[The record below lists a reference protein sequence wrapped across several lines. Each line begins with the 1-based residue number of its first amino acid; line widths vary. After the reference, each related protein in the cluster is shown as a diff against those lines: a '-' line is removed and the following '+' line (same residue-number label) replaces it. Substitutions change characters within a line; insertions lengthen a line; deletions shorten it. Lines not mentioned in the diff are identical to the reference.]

1 MSSLAKKITAI
12 LKELF
17 PEPVVLHEPIFEGNE
32 WDYVK
37 QCLDTGWVSS
47 AGKFVERFERQLEE
61 FTNSRHVIA
70 VVNGTTALHICLQ
83 LAEVQQNDEV
93 LIPTLTF
100 VATANT
106 VKYCGAIP
114 HFVDSDEKSL
124 GIDPKKLEDYL
135 KEIAEI
141 RSDICINKKTGR
153 PIRAMVV
160 VHTFGHP
167 VDLDPLVEL
176 CNRYKLKLIEDAA
189 ESLGSYYKEGHTGN
203 RGVLSALSFNGNKI
217 ITTGGGGAILT
228 QDKNLAEQ
236 ARHLTTTAKVPHKW
250 DFMHD
255 CVAYNYRLP
264 NINAALG
271 CAQLEQLPNFLT
283 NKRLLAEKYNQVFCG
298 VEGVVYFN
306 EPSYARSNY
315 WINVLLF
322 NREYVD
328 DLEAVLK
335 QTNDQGI
342 MTRPAWN
349 LMHTLPMFSECP
361 RMNLSMAESL
371 RKRVINLPSS
381 PTLFRELN
389 QKSSRA
395 DDGEKNS

>member
-17 PEPVVLHEPIFEGNE
+17 PEPVALHEPIFEGNE

-47 AGKFVERFERQLEE
+47 AGKFVNRFEHQLEE

-70 VVNGTTALHICLQ
+70 VVNGTAALHICLQ
-83 LAEVQQNDEV
+83 LAGVQQGDEV

-124 GIDPKKLEDYL
+124 GIDPEKLENYL

-176 CNRYKLKLIEDAA
+176 CDSYNLKLIEDAA

-203 RGVLSALSFNGNKI
+203 RGVLSALSFNGNKV

-228 QDKNLAEQ
+228 QDKKLAEQ

-255 CVAYNYRLP
+255 CVAYNYRLS

-271 CAQLEQLPNFLT
+271 CAQLEQLPDFLT
-283 NKRLLAEKYNQVFCG
+283 RKRLLAKKYNQVFCG
-298 VEGVVYFN
+298 VEGVVSFI

-315 WINVLLF
+315 WMNVLLF
-322 NREYVD
+322 DKECAN
-328 DLEAVLK
+328 DLEITLK
-335 QTNDQGI
+335 QTNDQAI

-349 LMHTLPMFSECP
+349 LLHTLPMFENCP
-361 RMNLSMAESL
+361 RSGLETAESL
-371 RKRVINLPSS
+371 ATRLLNLPSS
-381 PTLFRELN
+381 PILGA
-389 QKSSRA
+389 SYV
-395 DDGEKNS
+395 

>member
-1 MSSLAKKITAI
+1 MSSLAKKITTI
-12 LKELF
+12 LKKLF
-17 PEPVVLHEPIFEGNE
+17 PEPVVLHEPIFKGNE

-47 AGKFVERFERQLEE
+47 AGKFVDRFERQLEE

-70 VVNGTTALHICLQ
+70 VVNGTAALQICLQ
-83 LAEVQQNDEV
+83 LTEVQQNDEV

-124 GIDPKKLEDYL
+124 GVDPEKLEDYL

-189 ESLGSYYKEGHTGN
+189 ESLGSYYKECHTGN
-203 RGVLSALSFNGNKI
+203 RGVLSALSFNGNKV

-236 ARHLTTTAKVPHKW
+236 AKHLTTTAKVPHKW
-250 DFMHD
+250 AFMHD

-271 CAQLEQLPNFLT
+271 CAQLEQLPDFLT
-283 NKRLLAEKYNQVFCG
+283 RKRLLAEKYNRVFCG
-298 VEGVVYFN
+298 VEGVVCFN
-306 EPSYARSNY
+306 EPNYARSNY
-315 WINVLLF
+315 WMNVLLF
-322 NREYVD
+322 DRECVD
-328 DLEAVLK
+328 DLEIVLK
-335 QTNDQGI
+335 QTNDQDI

-349 LMHTLPMFSECP
+349 LMHTLPMFSNSP

-371 RKRVINLPSS
+371 RQRVINLPSS
-381 PTLFRELN
+381 PALFREPN
-389 QKSSRA
+389 QKPSRA
-395 DDGEKNS
+395 DDGERNG

>member
-1 MSSLAKKITAI
+1 MSSLAKKITDLLIA
-12 LKELF
+12 LF
-17 PEPVVLHEPIFEGNE
+17 PEPVFLHEPTFVGKE
-32 WDYVK
+32 WNYVK

-47 AGKFVERFERQLEE
+47 AGEFVDRFERQLEE

-70 VVNGTTALHICLQ
+70 VVNGTAAVHICLQ
-83 LAEVQQNDEV
+83 LAEVQRNDEV

-100 VATANT
+100 VATANA

-124 GIDPKKLEDYL
+124 GIDPEKLEDYL

-153 PIRAMVV
+153 PIRAIVV

-167 VDLDPLVEL
+167 ADLDPLVEL

-189 ESLGSYYKEGHTGN
+189 ESLGSYYKENHTGN
-203 RGVLSALSFNGNKI
+203 RGVLSALSFNGNKV

-236 ARHLTTTAKVPHKW
+236 AKHLTTTAKVPHKW
-250 DFMHD
+250 AFMHD
-255 CVAYNYRLP
+255 SVAYNYRLP

-271 CAQLEQLPNFLT
+271 CAQLEQLPGFLVS
-283 NKRLLAEKYNQVFCG
+283 KRLLAEKYSQVFSG
-298 VEGVVYFN
+298 VEGVVCFN

-315 WINVLLF
+315 WMNVLLF
-322 NREYVD
+322 DRKCVD
-328 DLEAVLK
+328 DLESVLK
-335 QTNDQGI
+335 QTDDKGI

-371 RKRVINLPSS
+371 RKRIVNLPSS

-389 QKSSRA
+389 QKSNRA
-395 DDGEKNS
+395 NE